1 MALTALIRLSE
12 QLLNETAAAQGAGSP
27 QTPVNATGN
36 TTNSPAAPAARDQF
50 VPSTQNNAAAANA
63 EAAGLFRVAQSSLFT
78 AAADSLLAQTAP
90 ARQRNAASQP
100 APAAGV
106 LFEPAAQG
114 AGVINP
120 AAKQAT
126 DLAAATHTPA
136 AANANANNANT
147 ADAATALPQPVAAA
161 TTTANATSAGTA
173 NATAAGAASVQA
185 ELQALNN
192 TLAALGLNAT
202 DIRKVDQIASLI
214 NDFNPAAFIRLAYQL
229 ERFAQN
235 AAQQSAAAAA
245 NTAAHAPTATGSNGA
260 TAAGN
265 NAAAAPAGSG
275 AVATAANTS
284 STKAASA

>member
-12 QLLNETAAAQGAGSP
+12 QLLNETVATQGAGTP
-27 QTPVNATGN
+27 QTPVNAAGN

-50 VPSTQNNAAAANA
+50 VPSTQNNSAAANA
-63 EAAGLFRVAQSSLFT
+63 EAAGLFRVAQFSLFT

-126 DLAAATHTPA
+126 DLAAATHSPA
-136 AANANANNANT
+136 AANANANNTNT
-147 ADAATALPQPVAAA
+147 TDAATALPQPVAAA

-185 ELQALNN
+185 ELQTGGARPERYRHPEGRSNRELDQRFQPGSFHSSGIPAR
-192 TLAALGLNAT
+192 TVRAERRAT
-202 DIRKVDQIASLI
+202 KR
-214 NDFNPAAFIRLAYQL
+214 
-229 ERFAQN
+229 
-235 AAQQSAAAAA
+235 
-245 NTAAHAPTATGSNGA
+245 GSCGEYCGA
-260 TAAGN
+260 CSHGD
-265 NAAAAPAGSG
+265 GQ
-275 AVATAANTS
+275 
-284 STKAASA
+284 

>member
-12 QLLNETAAAQGAGSP
+12 QLLNETVATQGAGTP
-27 QTPVNATGN
+27 QTPVNAAGN

-63 EAAGLFRVAQSSLFT
+63 EAAGLFRVAQFSLFT

-90 ARQRNAASQP
+90 AQQKNAASQP

-126 DLAAATHTPA
+126 DLAAATHSPA
-136 AANANANNANT
+136 AANANANNTNT
-147 ADAATALPQPVAAA
+147 TDAATALPQPVAAA

-214 NDFNPAAFIRLAYQL
+214 NDFNPAAFTSLAYQL

-235 AAQQSAAAAA
+235 VAQQSAAAAA
-245 NTAAHAPTATGSNGA
+245 NTAAHAPTATGSSGA
-260 TAAGN
+260 TAEGSN
-265 NAAAAPAGSG
+265 AAAPAGSG

>member
-12 QLLNETAAAQGAGSP
+12 QLLNETAAAQGTGTP
-27 QTPVNATGN
+27 QTPVNAAGN

-50 VPSTQNNAAAANA
+50 VPSTQNNAAGANA
-63 EAAGLFRVAQSSLFT
+63 EAAGLFRVAQFSLFT

-161 TTTANATSAGTA
+161 TTANATSAGTA

-245 NTAAHAPTATGSNGA
+245 NTAAHAPTATGSSGA
-260 TAAGN
+260 TAAGS

>member
-12 QLLNETAAAQGAGSP
+12 QLLNETAAAQGAGTP
-27 QTPVNATGN
+27 QTPVNAAGN
-36 TTNSPAAPAARDQF
+36 TANSPAAPAARDQF

-63 EAAGLFRVAQSSLFT
+63 EAAGLFRVAQFSLFT

-161 TTTANATSAGTA
+161 TTANATSAGTA

-245 NTAAHAPTATGSNGA
+245 NTAAHAPTATGSSGA
-260 TAAGN
+260 TAAGSN
-265 NAAAAPAGSG
+265 AAAPAGSG